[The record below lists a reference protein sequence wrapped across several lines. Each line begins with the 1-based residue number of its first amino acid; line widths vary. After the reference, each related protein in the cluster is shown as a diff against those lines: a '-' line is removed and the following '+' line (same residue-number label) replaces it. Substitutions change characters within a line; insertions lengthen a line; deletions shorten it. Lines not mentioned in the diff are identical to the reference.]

1 MKITKFEGAYFMN
14 SPQGVAVTFKRILVQ
29 TTLYAQ
35 PYLGTQPCYE
45 APGDLCIT
53 IVEEF
58 LEVAIES

>member
-1 MKITKFEGAYFMN
+1 MN

-29 TTLYAQ
+29 TSLYAQ

-45 APGDLCIT
+45 APGDLCIK